1 MPSCSFH
8 IPVHI
13 VAVLGEPVSET
24 PASLA
29 NVLLATS
36 FNIAGDGIDEVPG
49 VAVHLPVQVHLV
61 VGSSGLKCLP

>member
-13 VAVLGEPVSET
+13 VAVLGEPVPET

-36 FNIAGDGIDEVPG
+36 FNIAGEVPG
-49 VAVHLPVQVHLV
+49 VTVHLHVQVHLV